1 MATSF
6 QRKKGVMSTMNCPI
20 RNEET
25 AELLLAYTARR
36 LDPAKTALLES
47 HMAVCAQC
55 AEFRAGQELVWQ
67 ALDAWEAPGVTPDFN
82 RRLYQRI
89 EAEAAAPWY
98 RRLFTTP
105 LATWKPAIPLAC
117 AGLLVIAGFVLDHP
131 ATIPSPASSPQ
142 TTINRVSVTE
152 AEQVENALDDLQLL
166 RQLDSSTTSAPAE
179 SM

>member
-1 MATSF
+1 
-6 QRKKGVMSTMNCPI
+6 MNCPI

-36 LDPAKTALLES
+36 LDPTRTAVLED
-47 HMAVCAQC
+47 HMNVCAQC

-67 ALDAWEAPGVTPDFN
+67 ALDAWEAPPVTPDFN

-98 RRLFTTP
+98 KRIFNTP
-105 LATWKPAIPLAC
+105 LAMWKPAIPLAAAC
-117 AGLLVIAGFVLDHP
+117 LVVVAGFVLDHP
-131 ATIPSPASSPQ
+131 VATTPSNAPPA
-142 TTINRVSVTE
+142 IRVSVSE
-152 AEQVENALDDLQLL
+152 AEQVESALDDLQLL
-166 RQLDSSTTSAPAE
+166 RQLDSSATSGSAE

>member
-1 MATSF
+1 
-6 QRKKGVMSTMNCPI
+6 MNCPI

-36 LDPAKTALLES
+36 LDPARTAVLEE
-47 HMAVCAQC
+47 HMNVCAQC

-67 ALDAWEAPGVTPDFN
+67 ALDAWEAPPVTPDFN

-89 EAEAAAPWY
+89 EAEAAEPWY
-98 RRLFTTP
+98 KRLFTTS
-105 LATWKPAIPLAC
+105 LATWKPAVPLAAAC
-117 AGLLVIAGFVLDHP
+117 LVVVAAFVFDHP
-131 ATIPSPASSPQ
+131 VATVQPTSSPAF
-142 TTINRVSVTE
+142 RVSNVAE

-166 RQLDSSTTSAPAE
+166 RQLDSSAPSGPSE

>member
-1 MATSF
+1 
-6 QRKKGVMSTMNCPI
+6 MNCPI

-36 LDPAKTALLES
+36 LDPARTAVLED
-47 HMAVCAQC
+47 HMNVCAEC

-67 ALDAWEAPGVTPDFN
+67 ALDAWDAPPVTPDFN

-89 EAEAAAPWY
+89 EAEAAEPWY
-98 RRLFTTP
+98 KRLFNTP
-105 LATWKPAIPLAC
+105 LAMWKPAIPLAAAC
-117 AGLLVIAGFVLDHP
+117 LLVVAGFVLDHP
-131 ATIPSPASSPQ
+131 VSMNQPNPSPVIRVAS
-142 TTINRVSVTE
+142 VAE

-166 RQLDSSTTSAPAE
+166 RQIDSNATSGSTE

>member
-1 MATSF
+1 M
-6 QRKKGVMSTMNCPI
+6 MNCPI

-36 LDPAKTALLES
+36 LDPVRTATLEG
-47 HMAVCAQC
+47 HMDVCPQC

-67 ALDAWEAPGVTPDFN
+67 ALDAWEAPAVTPDFN

-89 EAEAAAPWY
+89 EADAAAPWY
-98 RRLFTTP
+98 KRLFNTP
-105 LATWKPAIPLAC
+105 IATWKPMIPLAAAC
-117 AGLLVIAGFVLDHP
+117 MLLVAGFVLDHP
-131 ATIPSPASSPQ
+131 V
-142 TTINRVSVTE
+142 TTINPPSASPAIHSVAD

-166 RQLDSSTTSAPAE
+166 RQIDNGASSTPSE